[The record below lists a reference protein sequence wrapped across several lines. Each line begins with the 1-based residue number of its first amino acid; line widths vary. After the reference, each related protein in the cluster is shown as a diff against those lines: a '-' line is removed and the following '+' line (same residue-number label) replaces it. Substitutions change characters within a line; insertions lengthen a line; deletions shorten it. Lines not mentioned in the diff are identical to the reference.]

1 MKNQNFK
8 KTLIFSLLSHITVFS
23 IFSLSFGSRFPNTNL
38 IPVNFWGQMG
48 KIELGKPP
56 YTAIKGIKEIFMK
69 LPDMPKPQIASQEAG
84 LLADYHLK
92 PALPLSFNK
101 EKEIYF
107 KKSGAFPYPLRKKEP
122 VIIFHPFL
130 PHNFSLYFKDRQV
143 AHVELMFNIVPK
155 DEYSSILIKR
165 KITSA
170 NLEVD
175 LLSMRYIG
183 HYLFI
188 QQANFTPNF
197 WQTVK
202 IDLSAKND

>member
-1 MKNQNFK
+1 MNPKNFK

-38 IPVNFWGQMG
+38 VPVNFWGQMG

-56 YTAIKGIKEIFMK
+56 DTAIKEIKEIFMK
-69 LPDMPKPQIASQEAG
+69 LPDMPKPKILSQEAG
-84 LLADYHLK
+84 LLTDYHLK
-92 PALPLSFNK
+92 PALPLSLSK
-101 EKEIYF
+101 EKEVYY
-107 KKSGAFPYPLRKKEP
+107 KKSGAYPYLLRKKEP

-130 PHNFSLYFKDRQV
+130 PHNFSLYFKDRQI
-143 AHVELMFNIVPK
+143 AHVELMFNIVTK
-155 DEYSSILIKR
+155 DEHGSILVKR
-165 KITSA
+165 KITSG

-188 QQANFTPNF
+188 QQANFTPNL
-197 WQTVK
+197 WQAVK